1 VLLINPVAVPPVTHT
16 DALFADQ
23 SQSFSDNAM
32 ALFGSI
38 SSTELLGRA
47 RDRGCRI
54 SSRITAF
61 DFALSAKTSEW
72 FKRAS
77 ICLAL
82 FYARRALH
90 ALLAFME
97 TCGGAARRVR
107 R

>member
-1 VLLINPVAVPPVTHT
+1 VAVPPVTHT

-23 SQSFSDNAM
+23 SQSFLDNAM

-61 DFALSAKTSEW
+61 
-72 FKRAS
+72 
-77 ICLAL
+77 
-82 FYARRALH
+82 
-90 ALLAFME
+90 
-97 TCGGAARRVR
+97 
-107 R
+107 

>member
-16 DALFADQ
+16 DALFAGQ
-23 SQSFSDNAM
+23 SQSFLDNAM

-61 DFALSAKTSEW
+61 DFALSAKTS
-72 FKRAS
+72 A
-77 ICLAL
+77 IQ
-82 FYARRALH
+82 
-90 ALLAFME
+90 
-97 TCGGAARRVR
+97 
-107 R
+107 